1 MKTAFAAMLVALV
14 VLAVPPAHARRT
26 LTVKSVEPATTVLR
40 NGKAD
45 VTLVVHAAGTDPCLA
60 IVTIEGER
68 PRSLKFG
75 GGHPDTQTLRLTFRN
90 TGRYIIDIGPRA
102 GSADCTKAQAV
113 VSVHESK
120 PAAKTA
126 PSGGSVEDLVV
137 RQQMQAGAEAK
148 KDLRESTTDASRRNK
163 ERARE
168 RAAACPDGWSMASS
182 EGSRYTCRLIP
193 PRALACPEG
202 TKYYSKGIEIGCR

>member
-1 MKTAFAAMLVALV
+1 MKNALFALLTASFVLV
-14 VLAVPPAHARRT
+14 VQPAHARRT
-26 LTVKSVEPATTVLR
+26 LSVKSVEPATTVLR
-40 NGKAD
+40 NGRAD
-45 VTLVVHAAGTDPCLA
+45 ITLVVHAAGTDQCLA

-75 GGHPDTQTLRLTFRN
+75 PGQPDTQTLRLTLRN
-90 TGRYIIDIGPRA
+90 TGRHIIDIGPRA
-102 GSADCTKAQAV
+102 GSGDCTKTQAV
-113 VSVHESK
+113 VSVHDSK
-120 PAAKTA
+120 GT
-126 PSGGSVEDLVV
+126 PSGASVEEMVV

-148 KDLRESTTDASRRNK
+148 KDLRESTTAASRRNQ

-168 RAAACPDGWSMASS
+168 KAAACPDGWSMASN

-202 TKYYSKGIEIGCR
+202 TQYYSKGVEIGCR